1 MAMTIR
7 ARFFAAAVT
16 LIMGATAFAED
27 FPSQPIEVVTHAS
40 AGGGTDTTARTMLIR
55 ARRTLDTDA
64 FVNIQ
69 RGGGG
74 AVAMNYVAERP
85 ADGHTVMA
93 ITPTHL
99 ITMARGRAPI
109 GIDDIRGV
117 VRLITMARGRA
128 PIGIDDIRGVV
139 RSTDDPIIVV
149 VNVNTGLTSIE
160 ELVAASQD
168 SRITWGGTQ
177 AGGIDHIAAIT
188 FSNRSGADVAYVPF
202 DGGGEIITNLMGGN
216 IQAAGLNFGEAVD
229 GIESGDFLPLAVM
242 STQRLGILPDT
253 PTLAELGIEGVNFST
268 VRGIVVMADTPDDR
282 VAALEE
288 GLLSAMAHGTYQNYL
303 VGIGLDASSV
313 AGSEVWDGQI
323 REMYDSIFATLG
335 ELGLR

>member
-1 MAMTIR
+1 MTIH
-7 ARFFAAAVT
+7 ARLFAAAVT

-93 ITPTHL
+93 ITPTH
-99 ITMARGRAPI
+99 
-109 GIDDIRGV
+109 
-117 VRLITMARGRA
+117 LITMARGRA

-242 STQRLGILPDT
+242 STQRLSILPDT

>member
-1 MAMTIR
+1 MTIH
-7 ARFFAAAVT
+7 ARLFAAAVT

-117 VRLITMARGRA
+117 VR
-128 PIGIDDIRGVV
+128 
-139 RSTDDPIIVV
+139 STDDPIIVV

-188 FSNRSGADVAYVPF
+188 FSTRSGADVAYVPF

-242 STQRLGILPDT
+242 STQRLSILPDT

>member
-1 MAMTIR
+1 MTIH
-7 ARFFAAAVT
+7 ARLFAAAVT

-93 ITPTHL
+93 ITPTH
-99 ITMARGRAPI
+99 
-109 GIDDIRGV
+109 
-117 VRLITMARGRA
+117 LITMARGRA

-242 STQRLGILPDT
+242 STQRLSILPDT

-268 VRGIVVMADTPDDR
+268 VRGIVVMADTPNDR

>member
-1 MAMTIR
+1 MTIH
-7 ARFFAAAVT
+7 ARLFAVAVT

-93 ITPTHL
+93 ITPTH
-99 ITMARGRAPI
+99 
-109 GIDDIRGV
+109 
-117 VRLITMARGRA
+117 LITMARGRA

-242 STQRLGILPDT
+242 STQRLSILPDT

-268 VRGIVVMADTPDDR
+268 VRGIVVMADTPNDR

>member
-1 MAMTIR
+1 
-7 ARFFAAAVT
+7 
-16 LIMGATAFAED
+16 
-27 FPSQPIEVVTHAS
+27 
-40 AGGGTDTTARTMLIR
+40 
-55 ARRTLDTDA
+55 
-64 FVNIQ
+64 
-69 RGGGG
+69 
-74 AVAMNYVAERP
+74 
-85 ADGHTVMA
+85 
-93 ITPTHL
+93 
-99 ITMARGRAPI
+99 
-109 GIDDIRGV
+109 
-117 VRLITMARGRA
+117 MARGRA

-177 AGGIDHIAAIT
+177 AGGIDHIVAIT

-242 STQRLGILPDT
+242 STQRLSILPDT

-313 AGSEVWDGQI
+313 AGSEVWDSQI

>member
-1 MAMTIR
+1 MTIH
-7 ARFFAAAVT
+7 ARLFAAAVT

-117 VRLITMARGRA
+117 VR
-128 PIGIDDIRGVV
+128 
-139 RSTDDPIIVV
+139 STDDPIIVV

-216 IQAAGLNFGEAVD
+216 IQAAGLNFGGAVD

-242 STQRLGILPDT
+242 STQRLSILPDT

>member
-1 MAMTIR
+1 MTIH
-7 ARFFAAAVT
+7 ARLFAAAVT

-117 VRLITMARGRA
+117 VR
-128 PIGIDDIRGVV
+128 
-139 RSTDDPIIVV
+139 STDDPIIVV

-168 SRITWGGTQ
+168 SHITWGGTQ

-242 STQRLGILPDT
+242 STQRLSILPDT